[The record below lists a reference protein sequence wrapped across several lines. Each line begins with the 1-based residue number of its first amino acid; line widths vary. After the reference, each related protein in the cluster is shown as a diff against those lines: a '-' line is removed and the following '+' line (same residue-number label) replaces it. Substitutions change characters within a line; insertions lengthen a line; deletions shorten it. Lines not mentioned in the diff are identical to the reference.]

1 MMEFAPNGFLKF
13 SKKSKKLIT
22 SRQSSPI
29 VYQLNGL
36 FTFYIQQM
44 LKYKKLYMPKTLPY
58 EISEETGLMIDNEY
72 EFQIA
77 EMIATRNIK
86 I

>member
-1 MMEFAPNGFLKF
+1 
-13 SKKSKKLIT
+13 
-22 SRQSSPI
+22 
-29 VYQLNGL
+29 
-36 FTFYIQQM
+36 
-44 LKYKKLYMPKTLPY
+44 MPKTLPY

-77 EMIATRNIK
+77 EMIATGNIK